1 MDYRRLFLTLIF
13 TISVF
18 LLWEGWGQ
26 HKAEQKAANMPPAAA
41 QSADSPKGSVDLR
54 AKDSGAVPSRSN
66 GNSDKAVA
74 QPAAVAN
81 APTVTVKTDEYVAT
95 ISLAGAS
102 ITNLELIQH
111 KGDDKSGFVEL
122 FGKTHHY
129 AAQSGLIGDGMPNHK
144 TLWRQVSSGNELKAG
159 QNTLDVVFEADAANG
174 GKVSKTLTFK
184 RGDYGIDVTYK
195 LKGVAADKADAY
207 FQLVRD
213 DKAPAGDPN
222 MVSVF
227 TGPAFYTDAQKFNKI
242 KFADIADG
250 SAKFEKTAN
259 DGWVAMIQHYFV
271 TAFIPAAGTPREFYT
286 RQVEPGVFAA
296 GVIVPM
302 PTAENGVSTLSV
314 PLYAG
319 PQEHSTL
326 EKVAPGFDLVV
337 DYGWLT
343 VLAAPIFWV
352 LEWLE
357 VLTGNWGWAIVL
369 MTIMLKLIFFPLSAA
384 SYKSMARMRTVT
396 PRLMALKERYGD
408 DKQKLNQEMMDLYRK
423 EKINPLGGCLPILVQ
438 IPVFIA
444 LYWVLLGAVEMRNAP
459 WVGWIH
465 DLTQPDP
472 FYILP
477 AIMMAT
483 MLFQVKLNPT
493 PPDPVQA
500 KIMWIMPLGF
510 GVMFFFF
517 PAGLVLYWT
526 VNNVLSIAQQWAINR
541 KIEAAKHGHR

>member
-13 TISVF
+13 TISAF
-18 LLWEGWGQ
+18 MLWEGWSQ
-26 HKAEQKAANMPPAAA
+26 HRAAEKAANIQTAA
-41 QSADSPKGSVDLR
+41 QGAPTASVDLR
-54 AKDSGAVPSRSN
+54 KDASGVPGRAAN
-66 GNSDKAVA
+66 A
-74 QPAAVAN
+74 QPVEAPAAN
-81 APTVTVKTDEYVAT
+81 APTVTIKTDEYNAT

-102 ITNLELIQH
+102 ITNLELLKH
-111 KGDDKSGFVEL
+111 KGWDQSGYVEL
-122 FGKTHHY
+122 FGSSHKY
-129 AAQSGLIGDGMPNHK
+129 VAQSGLIGDGLPNHK
-144 TLWRQVSSGNELKAG
+144 TLWRQVSSATEMKPG
-159 QNTLDVVFEADAANG
+159 QNTLDVVFEADG
-174 GKVSKTLTFK
+174 GKATKILTFK
-184 RGDYGIDVTYK
+184 RGEYGIDVTYK
-195 LKGVAADKADAY
+195 LKGMADKTDAY

-227 TGPAFYTDAQKFNKI
+227 TGPAFYTDAQKFNKV

-250 SAKFEKTAN
+250 SAKFEKSADN
-259 DGWVAMIQHYFV
+259 GWVAMIQHYFV
-271 TAFIPAAGTPREFYT
+271 TAFLPANGTPREFYS
-286 RQVEPGVFAA
+286 RQVEPGVYSA

-302 PTAENGVSTLSV
+302 PAAVNGVSTLTV

-319 PQEHSTL
+319 PQEHNTL

-343 VLAAPIFWV
+343 ILAAPIFWV
-352 LEWLE
+352 LEWLYQL
-357 VLTGNWGWAIVL
+357 VGNWGWAIVI
-369 MTIMLKLIFFPLSAA
+369 MTILLKLIFFPLSAA

-396 PRLMALKERYGD
+396 PRLMALKERYAN

-472 FYILP
+472 LYILP

-483 MLFQVKLNPT
+483 MLLQVKLNPT

-500 KIMWIMPLGF
+500 KIMWIMPIGF

-526 VNNVLSIAQQWAINR
+526 VNNVLSISQQWVINR
-541 KIEAAKHGHR
+541 KIEADTTHRGHR